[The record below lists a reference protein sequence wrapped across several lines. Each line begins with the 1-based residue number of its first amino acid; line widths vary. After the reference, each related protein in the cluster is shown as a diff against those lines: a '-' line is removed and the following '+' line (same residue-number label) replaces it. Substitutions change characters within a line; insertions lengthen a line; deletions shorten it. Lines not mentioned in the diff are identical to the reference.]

1 MYTDFLKKHYLI
13 TKYMQCIF
21 ILKLPVWLSAAALK
35 MFKYMCIDIDFKC
48 MYIFDEN
55 SIMNEILGLVELI

>member
-1 MYTDFLKKHYLI
+1 MHFHFKI
-13 TKYMQCIF
+13 TG
-21 ILKLPVWLSAAALK
+21 LTLSAAALK
-35 MFKYMCIDIDFKC
+35 MFKYMCIDIDFTC

>member
-1 MYTDFLKKHYLI
+1 
-13 TKYMQCIF
+13 MQCIF

-35 MFKYMCIDIDFKC
+35 MFKYMCIDIDFTC

>member
-21 ILKLPVWLSAAALK
+21 KITSLSLAAAALK
-35 MFKYMCIDIDFKC
+35 MCKYMCIGIDFTC
-48 MYIFDEN
+48 MYIFDKN
-55 SIMNEILGLVELI
+55 SFMNEISGLVELI

>member
-1 MYTDFLKKHYLI
+1 MHFHFKI
-13 TKYMQCIF
+13 TG
-21 ILKLPVWLSAAALK
+21 LTLSTAALK
-35 MFKYMCIDIDFKC
+35 MFKYMCIDIDFTC